1 MRVSIIIPAFN
12 AERTLA
18 ECLTACFNQTHPDCE
33 IIVVDDGSTDRTP
46 DIAVGTPP
54 GICGGCPTFDSSLP
68 PSCGA
73 GVSPA
78 QVGSVSVRARP
89 CSSVLCLRQPNKG
102 PAAARNLGAAH
113 ASGDILAFT
122 DSDCV
127 PRPDWIERLIEGFTQ
142 GVVGV
147 GGTYAIA
154 NPDSLLAR
162 MLHEE
167 IAARHELSRDN
178 VDFLGSFNVAYLRS
192 AFESA
197 GGFDE
202 SFSKASAEDNDLSYR
217 LIDAGGRLRFRPDAV
232 VAHYHPTRL
241 WPYLRTQARHG
252 YWRMK
257 LYRKH
262 PRRARTGDQYAGA
275 LDFTAPPLALTL
287 CLILPAQALWGWP
300 LNIAALVVALAYA
313 FVRVPLVRHMYR
325 RTRDPK
331 MFLFAAVALLRDT
344 ARALGML
351 AGIVRFFICPI
362 RR

>member
-18 ECLTACFNQTHPDCE
+18 ECLTACMQQTHRDCE

-46 DIAVGTPP
+46 DIARQFAARDD
-54 GICGGCPTFDSSLP
+54 CGN
-68 PSCGA
+68 CGA
-73 GVSPA
+73 GVPPA
-78 QVGSVSVRARP
+78 QGASVSVRVRP
-89 CSSVLCLRQPNKG
+89 CSSVLYFHQQNKG
-102 PAAARNLGAAH
+102 PAAARNLGAAN
-113 ASGDILAFT
+113 ATGDILAFT

-127 PRPDWIERLIEGFTQ
+127 PRPDWIERLLEGFTE

-154 NPDSLLAR
+154 NPHSLLAR
-162 MLHEE
+162 ILHEE
-167 IAARHELSRDN
+167 IATRHERSNDG
-178 VDFLGSFNVAYLRS
+178 VDFLGSFNVGYLRS

-217 LIDAGGRLRFRPDAV
+217 LIDAGGRLQFRRDAV

-262 PRRARTGDQYAGA
+262 PRRASTGDQYAS
-275 LDFTAPPLALTL
+275 LIDLTAPPLALTL
-287 CLILPAQALWGWP
+287 CVALPAQALWEGWP
-300 LNIAALVVALAYA
+300 LNLAALLLALAYA
-313 FVRVPLVRHMYR
+313 FIRVPLARRIYR

-331 MFLFAAVALLRDT
+331 MYLFGLVALLRDI
-344 ARALGML
+344 ARGLGMV
-351 AGIVRFFICPI
+351 AGILRFFIGPI
-362 RR
+362 TR